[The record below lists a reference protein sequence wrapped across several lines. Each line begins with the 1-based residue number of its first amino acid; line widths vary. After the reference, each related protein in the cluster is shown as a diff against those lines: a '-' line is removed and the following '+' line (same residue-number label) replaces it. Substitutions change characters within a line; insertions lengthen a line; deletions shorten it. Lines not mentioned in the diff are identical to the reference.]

1 MSRRQVK
8 SSDKENRLWTKRLSD
23 EGCPEN
29 LIDYEAALGPHLE
42 FIPGPVPPRRVFIR
56 DLLWHGSGR
65 YRHNPST
72 DYVLCSRCLSLRQHS
87 LFLWFIRRLLLVR
100 IKPLRMTGS

>member
-1 MSRRQVK
+1 MAHLPAPQRVVDMSRRQVK

-42 FIPGPVPPRRVFIR
+42 FIPGGWENNNMISRLERRR
-56 DLLWHGSGR
+56 SCA
-65 YRHNPST
+65 T
-72 DYVLCSRCLSLRQHS
+72 
-87 LFLWFIRRLLLVR
+87 
-100 IKPLRMTGS
+100 